1 MRDKVEKTLIEL
13 RISYFDTILLHLHQ
27 AWNKGESRSNGFE
40 MDLSTKPN
48 VLVIDLLHVG

>member
-1 MRDKVEKTLIEL
+1 MRDKVEEASIEL
-13 RISYFDTILLHLHQ
+13 RISCFDTMLLHLHQ
-27 AWNKGESRSNGFE
+27 AWNKGESRSNGFA